1 MPATELDQIVN
12 LAKRRGFVFPSAEIY
27 GGFRST
33 YDYGPLGSLMLRNVK
48 NAWLRAM
55 VQQRD
60 DVVLIDAA
68 ILGPP
73 AVWEAS
79 GHLKN
84 FTDPLVDCTNCKQRF
99 REDKLDDPHTC
110 PHCGAKD
117 SFTAARQF
125 NLMFKTQAGPV
136 ADAGADAYLRPETAQ
151 GMFIN
156 FANVLQ
162 SSRKR
167 PPFGIAQVGKS
178 FRNEITPQNWIFR
191 TREFEQME
199 LQFFVPPAESA
210 KWYQYWLD
218 ERMRWYTDLGIPA
231 SLLRLREHG
240 ADELSHYSAGTS
252 DVEFAF
258 PWGFDELEGIA
269 QRTDFDLKA
278 HAAASGEKLDYFDP
292 ASGERYVPYVI
303 EPAAGATRTMA
314 AFLLAAYDEDEVNGE
329 PRTVLRLHPRLSPY
343 QVAVLPLSK
352 KDTLTPTAHEVRR
365 RLSGRYMVDYDETQA
380 IGRRYRRQD
389 EIGTPL
395 CVTVDFDSLDDRA
408 VTIRDR
414 DTTEQQ
420 RVAIDEV
427 VTAVAERLGF

>member
-218 ERMRWYTDLGIPA
+218 ERIRWYTDLGIPA

-314 AFLLAAYDEDEVNGE
+314 AFLLAAYDEDEINGE

-352 KDTLTPTAHEVRR
+352 KDTLTPTAHDVRR
-365 RLSGRYMVDYDETQA
+365 RLSDRYMVDYDETQA